1 MCSILEGFPGGPE
14 VKNLACNAGDT
25 SSIPDGGTKIPR
37 AARQVR
43 LSPQLLNLLT
53 TTGESVWHSLRS
65 HMMPLR
71 PDTNKYIYI
80 YIYIYIY
87 FMTPL
92 VAQTVKHLPT
102 MQETQVQSLGQE
114 ISWRR
119 KWQPTPV
126 LLPGKSHGWRSLVG
140 YSPTRAYKESGY

>member
-80 YIYIYIY
+80 YIFYDSPGGSDSKASAYNAGDPGSVPGSGDLLEKEMATHSSTLAWKIPW
-87 FMTPL
+87 MEEPGWL
-92 VAQTVKHLPT
+92 
-102 MQETQVQSLGQE
+102 QSMGSQ
-114 ISWRR
+114 RVR
-119 KWQPTPV
+119 QD
-126 LLPGKSHGWRSLVG
+126 
-140 YSPTRAYKESGY
+140 